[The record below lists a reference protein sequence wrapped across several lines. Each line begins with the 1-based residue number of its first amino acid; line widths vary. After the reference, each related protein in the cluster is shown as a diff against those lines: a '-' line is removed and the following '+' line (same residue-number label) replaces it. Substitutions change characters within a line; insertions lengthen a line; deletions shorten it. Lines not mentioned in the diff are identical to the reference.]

1 MPVAEQAR
9 HLAGGPVQD
18 AAARCGVNIETRGA
32 DNDVVGA
39 FAAKI
44 DEMVRG
50 LRPEVILVDG
60 GVEGDGRIVVSGFC
74 FTSCC
79 HGSCVLGCS
88 KKIRVLRCVKLSPS
102 TQTPEAKTRGVTI
115 IVTSKLTIPRMSLQM
130 TNHVASRAPHFPRNR
145 VCNLLDYACIET
157 GCPGESGEVQRM
169 RKTKD
174 RRRKLPGVGKGAS
187 G

>member
-18 AAARCGVNIETRGA
+18 AAARCGVNVETRGA
-32 DNDVVGA
+32 DNDVVGE

-60 GVEGDGRIVVSGFC
+60 GVKGDGRIVVSGFC

-79 HGSCVLGCS
+79 HGSCVLVCS
-88 KKIRVLRCVKLSPS
+88 KKIRVFAIR
-102 TQTPEAKTRGVTI
+102 EAQSIDPDSRSEDTRGHDHRDFQVDHPT
-115 IVTSKLTIPRMSLQM
+115 
-130 TNHVASRAPHFPRNR
+130 HVAA
-145 VCNLLDYACIET
+145 D
-157 GCPGESGEVQRM
+157 
-169 RKTKD
+169 D
-174 RRRKLPGVGKGAS
+174 
-187 G
+187 